1 MNAPSPLRPI
11 LPARAILPARPIL
24 PAQPIRPTRTT
35 RGSGVIQGAFLGGK
49 PRLTMTA
56 GRPGSGAVQRS
67 AAIPTSNATPLPP
80 EFGGFRPVMPAQ
92 RMPEAIQRKMET
104 LFKAS
109 FSDVRIHVGPDA
121 GLIGASAFTQGS
133 DVFFAPGQ
141 YNPNTPGGQRL
152 LGQQLAHVVQQ
163 RTGRARNPFGSGI
176 AVVNDPMLKAE
187 AEMMGSRAATAQAV
201 QTKAPGKGLVGP
213 HAGTGSPRQ
222 VPGPILPKR
231 AGAGATTAP
240 TGGWPSAKAGP
251 VLPSVPG
258 PILPKRIDTVGTPI
272 LPGGSTSF
280 GAAGGPILPSKP
292 VQAKLAPGPILPG
305 RPSSIGGPILPSN
318 AVQAKLA
325 PGPILPG
332 RPSSIGGPILPSKA
346 VQAKLAPGPILPGR
360 SSSIADIANRAVQP
374 MMAIGAA
381 VAFGHQLFN
390 SVVTQVGRRVL
401 GI

>member
-1 MNAPSPLRPI
+1 MNAQSPLRPI

-24 PAQPIRPTRTT
+24 PAQPIRPTRAS

-49 PRLTMTA
+49 PRVTMMA
-56 GRPGSGAVQRS
+56 GRSGSATVQRS
-67 AAIPTSNATPLPP
+67 AAIPTANAIPTSNATPLPP

-104 LFKAS
+104 LFKTS

-163 RTGRARNPFGSGI
+163 RSGRARNPFGSGV

-187 AEMMGSRAATAQAV
+187 AEMMGTRAAMPQAV
-201 QTKAPGKGLVGP
+201 QTKAPGQRQDRTECSHGFVTPDSGPDSAEKGRACCDSGQRLIVGQRWSHP
-213 HAGTGSPRQ
+213 AVRARSDFAETHRRRGDANSTRSVDPFWCRPRGRFFR
-222 VPGPILPKR
+222 VNR
-231 AGAGATTAP
+231 
-240 TGGWPSAKAGP
+240 
-251 VLPSVPG
+251 
-258 PILPKRIDTVGTPI
+258 
-272 LPGGSTSF
+272 
-280 GAAGGPILPSKP
+280 SKP
-292 VQAKLAPGPILPG
+292 SWP
-305 RPSSIGGPILPSN
+305 RHPSCRVVRLQSRASP
-318 AVQAKLA
+318 V
-325 PGPILPG
+325 
-332 RPSSIGGPILPSKA
+332 
-346 VQAKLAPGPILPGR
+346 V
-360 SSSIADIANRAVQP
+360 AVQP

-381 VAFGHQLFN
+381 VAVGHQLVN

>member
-24 PAQPIRPTRTT
+24 PAQPIRPTRAS

-56 GRPGSGAVQRS
+56 GRAGSGAVQRS

-104 LFKAS
+104 LFKTS

-133 DVFFAPGQ
+133 DLFFAPGQ

-163 RTGRARNPFGSGI
+163 RTGRARNPFGSGM
-176 AVVNDPMLKAE
+176 AVVTDPMLKAE
-187 AEMMGSRAATAQAV
+187 AEMMGARASIPQAV
-201 QTKAPGKGLVGP
+201 QTKAPGKGQVGP
-213 HAGTGSPRQ
+213 NAATGSQRQ
-222 VPGPILPKR
+222 IPGPILPKKAGAKTAPTAGSSSAKSGPILPTAPGPILPKR
-231 AGAGATTAP
+231 MNG
-240 TGGWPSAKAGP
+240 
-251 VLPSVPG
+251 
-258 PILPKRIDTVGTPI
+258 VGTPI
-272 LPGGSTSF
+272 LPGMSTSF
-280 GAAGGPILPSKP
+280 SATA
-292 VQAKLAPGPILPG
+292 
-305 RPSSIGGPILPSN
+305 
-318 AVQAKLA
+318 
-325 PGPILPG
+325 
-332 RPSSIGGPILPSKA
+332 GGPILPSKA
-346 VQAKLAPGPILPGR
+346 VQAKLAPGPILPFR
-360 SSSIADIANRAVQP
+360 PSSIPGIASRAVQP

-381 VAFGHQLFN
+381 VAFGHQLVN
-390 SVVTQVGRRVL
+390 SVVTQIGRRVL
-401 GI
+401 GL